1 MAKTSYSASNR
12 KAEPTYAEIAR
23 GITPDT
29 LKPVY
34 MLMGEEPFFIDRLA
48 DHIVQTALRPEEH
61 DFCLLTYYG
70 AETDIDTVLT
80 AARAFPFGGNRQV
93 VMVKDAA
100 RLSGWE
106 KLEAYFKKP
115 QPATVLVFCYT
126 GAKFDRR
133 LKAASII
140 EHNGLMFESKK
151 LNDKQLPAFIRDY
164 VKNERQTAIDPAA
177 IQMLADHVGA
187 DLNRLV
193 GEIDKLFVALADK
206 GSPTITTDLV
216 AAQVGISKDYNVF
229 ELCDALG
236 KKDVLKAMRI
246 AKYFDKNPK
255 EGALQKILPMLFRY
269 FSNVMVAYYSPDKSE
284 KGLADWLSLSPWQ
297 VRNNVLPPMQHYSG
311 VKVMHIISFIRRTD
325 ARSKGI
331 DNPSTPPGELLRELL
346 YYILH

>member
-151 LNDKQLPAFIRDY
+151 LNDKQQPAFIRDY
-164 VKNERQTAIDPAA
+164 VKN
-177 IQMLADHVGA
+177 
-187 DLNRLV
+187 
-193 GEIDKLFVALADK
+193 
-206 GSPTITTDLV
+206 
-216 AAQVGISKDYNVF
+216 
-229 ELCDALG
+229 
-236 KKDVLKAMRI
+236 
-246 AKYFDKNPK
+246 
-255 EGALQKILPMLFRY
+255 
-269 FSNVMVAYYSPDKSE
+269 
-284 KGLADWLSLSPWQ
+284 
-297 VRNNVLPPMQHYSG
+297 
-311 VKVMHIISFIRRTD
+311 
-325 ARSKGI
+325 
-331 DNPSTPPGELLRELL
+331 
-346 YYILH
+346 